1 MDKYDNR
8 RMVRLT
14 KEMVIF
20 SPQGMLG
27 YGYPETSLENGLAY
41 HPDVIAVDAGSTD
54 GGPHRLGMGI
64 GGVSDYATKKDLAP
78 LIKASKERDIPLII
92 GSAGGSGANHRV
104 DALRDLVHEIGT
116 DENLELRTTCIYAD
130 ISVETFQSK
139 WKQGHVMPCGIG
151 PTISERIIDDTIAL
165 VGQMGVEPIVKAL
178 KEKPDIIIAGRAYDP
193 VLFAA
198 LPILKGYDEAL
209 SLHLG
214 KILECGALA
223 ATPGTA
229 KDGMIGIL
237 RDDHFL
243 VSPTNDDRA
252 CTVESVASHTLYEKS
267 HPYRLPGPGGLLNLE
282 DCQFKQIDDRTVRV
296 TGSRFIR
303 DLTYTVKVEGVRKT
317 GYRTVFIAGARD
329 PLFIKQYKT
338 IKQQAIDEVKSYFPE
353 VANGT
358 ANIALKSYGIDG
370 VLGALETNEDIP
382 YEIGIVAEV
391 TASSQ
396 ESANNIAAYF
406 RSVMMHLD
414 YPNRISTSGN
424 LALPFAPPEFPAG
437 ETFEFSIYHLM
448 EVDDGQS
455 LFPMNTKVLGRT

>member
-1 MDKYDNR
+1 
-8 RMVRLT
+8 MVILT

-27 YGYPETSLENGLAY
+27 YGYPMKSLENGLAY

-64 GGVSDYATKKDLAP
+64 GGVSDYATKKDLIP
-78 LIKASKERDIPLII
+78 LIKAAKERNIPLII
-92 GSAGGSGANHRV
+92 GSAGGSGANERV
-104 DALRDLVHEIGT
+104 DALANIVDEIGT
-116 DENLELRTTCIYAD
+116 EEDLELRTTCIYAD
-130 ISVETFQSK
+130 ISIDTFQAK
-139 WKQGHVMPCGIG
+139 WKQGHVMPCGVG
-151 PTISERIIDDTIAL
+151 PTISERIIDDTMAL
-165 VGQMGVEPIVKAL
+165 VGQMGVEPFIEAL
-178 KEKPDIIIAGRAYDP
+178 KEQPDIIIAGRAYDP

-243 VSPTNDDRA
+243 VVPTNDERA
-252 CTVESVASHTLYEKS
+252 CTVESVAAHTLYEKS

-282 DCQFKQIDDRTVRV
+282 DCQFEQHDKRTVRV

-303 DLTYTVKVEGVRKT
+303 DLVYSIKAEGVRKT

-329 PLFIKQYKT
+329 PLFIKQYDT
-338 IKQQAIDEVKSYFPE
+338 IKQQTLQEVKDYFPE

-358 ANIALKSYGIDG
+358 AKISLKSYGVDG
-370 VLGALETNEDIP
+370 VLGALETNDDFP

-391 TASSQ
+391 TASTQ

-414 YPNRISTSGN
+414 YPNRVSTSGN

-437 ETFEFSIYHLM
+437 ETFEFSIYHLI
-448 EVDDGQS
+448 EVDDSLS
-455 LFPMNTKVLGRT
+455 LFPMKTDVLGRT